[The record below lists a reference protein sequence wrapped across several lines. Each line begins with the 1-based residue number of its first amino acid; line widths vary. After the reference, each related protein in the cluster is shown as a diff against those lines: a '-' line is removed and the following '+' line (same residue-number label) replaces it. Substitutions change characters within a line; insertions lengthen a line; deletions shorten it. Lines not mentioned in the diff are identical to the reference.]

1 MFYTR
6 ERNSFPGVFFAS
18 FGPPF
23 LCPDKPKR
31 AVNGKFHGPQRG
43 RENKRIF
50 SSLLQLDG
58 PAPDLQTLIDQGKML
73 INGSISAI
81 HIFFQNTLYNAA
93 VS

>member
-1 MFYTR
+1 M
-6 ERNSFPGVFFAS
+6 AS
-18 FGPPF
+18 FTARKGGERT
-23 LCPDKPKR
+23 K
-31 AVNGKFHGPQRG
+31 G
-43 RENKRIF
+43 F